1 MNKKTIAIICALL
14 VVIIAVGA
22 IIIPNLFKKVAHTPA
37 APEKEQVDAPEIP
50 LNPDE
55 PSVPETP
62 DEPSVPEEPTTPD
75 NVETPNEPPVNPD
88 PPSEPETPAE
98 PTPEVPSEPETPA
111 EPTPEVPSEPTTPV
125 EPTPTP
131 EPSTPHTHKWDDVTV
146 IRKESCDCTGKYLYT
161 CACGATKTVTTDR
174 NPDDHDYVAG
184 ANNGITIVY
193 TCSRCTKQK
202 IVNICKHVWTE
213 WMLIQPGSCV
223 DGYNLRRCTI
233 CYTEERTVNPA
244 VGYCVYEVIGE
255 FKNSRLF
262 WCVGCYET
270 KEESLPDGNPN
281 YKPTP
286 TRPSTPSNLYNW

>member
-14 VVIIAVGA
+14 VVIIAVGV

-62 DEPSVPEEPTTPD
+62 DEPSVPEEPT
-75 NVETPNEPPVNPD
+75 
-88 PPSEPETPAE
+88 
-98 PTPEVPSEPETPA
+98 
-111 EPTPEVPSEPTTPV
+111 PEVPSEPTTPV

-146 IRKESCDCTGKYLYT
+146 IRKESCDCTGNYLYT